1 MVHLSLKNLVVDF
14 PAVGPG
20 SYSLKMATLSMIGLG
35 NGCLRP
41 ETIRAIDGVD
51 LDIRPG
57 DRIGLY
63 GANGAG
69 KTTLLRVMAGIYPAA
84 SGTLSRSG
92 KVSTLLGLA
101 AGTISE
107 MSADANIRMLLRIDG
122 ATPTDDLVDDIWNF
136 IGVEGRFRQMPL
148 RSFSSGMRMRLLFS
162 VATRVKADILLLDEW
177 LSVADAAFSIKAE
190 QRLAE
195 FIDQAKILVFAS
207 HNRKALASLCN
218 RIVVLAAGRIV
229 SMQSAEE
236 FSAATNAA
244 SMTDRV
250 GP

>member
-1 MVHLSLKNLVVDF
+1 MVHLSLQNLVVDF
-14 PAVGPG
+14 PAVEPG
-20 SYSLKMATLSMIGLG
+20 SYSLKMAMLSLIGLG
-35 NGCLRP
+35 SGRFRP
-41 ETIRAIDGVD
+41 ATIRAVDGVD

-57 DRIGLY
+57 ERVGLF

-69 KTTLLRVMAGIYPAA
+69 KTTLLRVMAGIYPPS
-84 SGTLSRSG
+84 SGTLRRSG

-122 ATPTDDLVDDIWNF
+122 ATPTDDLVDDIWAF
-136 IGVEGRFRQMPL
+136 VGIEERFRQMPL
-148 RSFSSGMRMRLLFS
+148 RSFSSGMRIRLLFS

-177 LSVADAAFSIKAE
+177 LSVADAAFATKAE

-207 HNRKALASLCN
+207 HNRKVLASLCT
-218 RIVVLAAGRIV
+218 RIVVLSAGRIV
-229 SMQSAEE
+229 AIQSPDE
-236 FSAATNAA
+236 FAAATV
-244 SMTDRV
+244 SV
-250 GP
+250 GTKDNQLI